1 MPILTVV
8 SINKKSAYIRKGYD
22 MSLVAFAYSLY
33 RYAEI
38 HNRYSMTISEFYN
51 EDQKEGVYRQFGIK
65 REIFEQNLR
74 SLQMD
79 SNHILR
85 AELNMGLDNIILR
98 EDLSSIDIIKMF
110 L

>member
-1 MPILTVV
+1 MKETIA
-8 SINKKSAYIRKGYD
+8 IN
-22 MSLVAFAYSLY
+22 
-33 RYAEI
+33 
-38 HNRYSMTISEFYN
+38 
-51 EDQKEGVYRQFGIK
+51 
-65 REIFEQNLR
+65 NLR
-74 SLQMD
+74 TLACDMISNVKSGHPGIALGATPIYLAILKSMKSSAKH